1 MGSAPSAMRPRPNT
15 SPPSVSVPVS
25 FSSSEARDEFKR
37 LAANHGDAL
46 SFGEWGEL
54 VLIGDRVV
62 VKDVAPGDEPA
73 LRSTL
78 DQLLRLAET
87 RARETA
93 EIEDASRR
101 ELLDAVMAQ
110 SRARAAATRFGT
122 NG

>member
-1 MGSAPSAMRPRPNT
+1 MRPRPNT

-25 FSSSEARDEFKR
+25 FTTLEARDEFKR
-37 LAANHGDAL
+37 LAANHGDAGI

-54 VLIGDRVV
+54 VLIGDRIV
-62 VKDVAPGDEPA
+62 VKNVAPGDEPT

-87 RARETA
+87 RARQAA
-93 EIEDASRR
+93 EAEDASRR

-110 SRARAAATRFGT
+110 SRARAHASRFGSPD
-122 NG
+122 

>member
-1 MGSAPSAMRPRPNT
+1 
-15 SPPSVSVPVS
+15 VPIS
-25 FSSSEARDEFKR
+25 FSSSEAREEFKR

-62 VKDVAPGDEPA
+62 VKNVGPGEEPA

-87 RARETA
+87 RAREAA

-122 NG
+122 PD